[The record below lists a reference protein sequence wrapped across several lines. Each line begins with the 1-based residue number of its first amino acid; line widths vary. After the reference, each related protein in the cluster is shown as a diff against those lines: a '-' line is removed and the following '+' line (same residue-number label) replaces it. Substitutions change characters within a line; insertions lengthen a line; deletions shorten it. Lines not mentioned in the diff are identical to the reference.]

1 MIQTINKTRDKFQFS
16 ICLNSEIFLN
26 NYPIQIIDIIRL
38 QFSTF

>member
-16 ICLNSEIFLN
+16 ICLNSETFLN
-26 NYPIQIIDIIRL
+26 SYPIQIDIIRL